1 MDFYNLL
8 YRGYTGE
15 YQLVSSLYRNGL
27 DAVRPPADMGV
38 DVVSLNLKAQL
49 ENPQAAPET
58 FFFQVKTASTPIN
71 DASMSNGLRALTT
84 VQFKLKE
91 SEVDLLGKSSDRALV
106 CYVYSNDNDALTDA
120 TEAPFLYFWLDG
132 TRIENIRRAGAFF
145 QQPGEAKLTL
155 SCQLRKPASEAGHWY
170 AVIVDKHGRQVEEG
184 YLGTV
189 DGDNEHTLASDR
201 PTTTASRATLISHVE
216 CVEASS
222 PAKPSAHAR
231 AAMQQAPAPKTPLAT
246 FGVPTSKPPSV
257 GLRPLR
263 NERAQTTIPRSA
275 NACAIR
281 PSPTYPRP
289 TANQSPLV
297 PLPS

>member
-27 DAVRPPADMGV
+27 DAVRPPTDMGV

-145 QQPGEAKLTL
+145 
-155 SCQLRKPASEAGHWY
+155 
-170 AVIVDKHGRQVEEG
+170 
-184 YLGTV
+184 
-189 DGDNEHTLASDR
+189 
-201 PTTTASRATLISHVE
+201 
-216 CVEASS
+216 ASS
-222 PAKPSAHAR
+222 PAR
-231 AAMQQAPAPKTPLAT
+231 
-246 FGVPTSKPPSV
+246 
-257 GLRPLR
+257 
-263 NERAQTTIPRSA
+263 RS
-275 NACAIR
+275 
-281 PSPTYPRP
+281 
-289 TANQSPLV
+289 
-297 PLPS
+297 